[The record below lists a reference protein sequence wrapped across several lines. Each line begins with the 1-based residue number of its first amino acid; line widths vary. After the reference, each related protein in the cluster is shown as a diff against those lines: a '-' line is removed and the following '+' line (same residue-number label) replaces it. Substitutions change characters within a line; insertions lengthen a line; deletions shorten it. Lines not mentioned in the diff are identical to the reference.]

1 MSESSQW
8 IRDLLDAAKDHP
20 TPEAVQLIEE
30 CGRNCAIR
38 KGFVAGM
45 TRLREAAASCK
56 TRSDYVQFLK
66 EHISPAVSED
76 EDGIRIPLGKEK
88 CTCPLAQD
96 IQNPMLCCCTQG
108 SNKATW
114 SEFFGK
120 DVRVEMIETFMRG
133 GKDCVI

>member
-1 MSESSQW
+1 M
-8 IRDLLDAAKDHP
+8 
-20 TPEAVQLIEE
+20 
-30 CGRNCAIR
+30 
-38 KGFVAGM
+38 
-45 TRLREAAASCK
+45 
-56 TRSDYVQFLK
+56 QFLK

-133 GKDCVI
+133 GKDCVIKIYI